1 MTTLRVLLY
10 KSFARFI
17 RNKPAVALTFLV
29 PIAMIAIFGQVFGI
43 NRKDSG
49 PAGLRLA
56 VVAASPSAA
65 TQKLVDALK
74 AEKAFRVVT
83 TYTNPDK
90 STRPLTEADARQLIR
105 DRALRYA
112 IIIPD
117 ATSGMGLTLKI
128 LSDPVNEIEAQT
140 VNGILQKTL
149 FSNVPQLLLQSLQ
162 ARAKAYI
169 GEERLKKF
177 NSGIARN
184 VIESFGGD
192 VDEITSTVTGEKF
205 GTETEPAT
213 SSGAKAGGGGTP
225 DFFSRIVKIEQEQ
238 VVGAQVKSPGATRLV
253 GGWAIMFL
261 MFALSGGAISLFEEK
276 KSGMFHR
283 LLAMP
288 VTRADILWSRFIFGV
303 VLGLVQLI
311 TIFAFGS
318 VLYGIEV
325 FPHLG
330 GLAVVAIATAAACT
344 ALGMLIAS
352 VSSSPEAASGLAT
365 FVILTMSACGGAWF
379 PISFMPE
386 FMQQVAKFTVTY
398 WAIDGFTQVLWAGN
412 SLTQLLPTLGI
423 LLAIAAGVMGI
434 AIWRFNRGRLFD

>member
-1 MTTLRVLLY
+1 MTILRVLLY
-10 KSFARFI
+10 KSFARFV
-17 RNKPAVALTFLV
+17 RNKTAVALTFLV
-29 PIAMIAIFGQVFGI
+29 PIAMITIFGQVFGI

-49 PAGLRLA
+49 PAGVRLA

-65 TQKLVDALK
+65 TQKLVDALRS
-74 AEKAFRVVT
+74 EKAFRVVT
-83 TYTNPDK
+83 EHTLPDK
-90 STRPLTEADARQLIR
+90 STRPLTEADARRLIR
-105 DRALRYA
+105 DRVLRYA

-117 ATSGMGLTLKI
+117 VTSGMGLTLKI
-128 LSDPVNEIEAQT
+128 LSDPANEIEAQT

-162 ARAKAYI
+162 SRAKAYI
-169 GEERLKKF
+169 GEERLKAF
-177 NSGIARN
+177 NSGIART
-184 VIESFGGD
+184 VIESFGGE
-192 VDEITSTVTGEKF
+192 VDEITSAVTGESL
-205 GTETEPAT
+205 PA
-213 SSGAKAGGGGTP
+213 AGGPASSTRTESGGAP

-238 VVGAQVKSPGATRLV
+238 IVGAQVKSPSATRLV

-261 MFALSGGAISLFEEK
+261 MFALSSGAISLFEEK

-283 LLAMP
+283 LLAAP
-288 VTRADILWSRFIFGV
+288 VTRADILWSRFVFGV
-303 VLGLVQLI
+303 LLGLVQLL

-318 VLYGIEV
+318 LLYGIEV
-325 FPHLG
+325 LPHVG
-330 GLAVVAIATAAACT
+330 GLALVAIATAAACT

-386 FMQQVAKFTVTY
+386 FMQQVARFTVTY

-412 SLTQLLPTLGI
+412 SVTQILPTLGI
-423 LLAIAAGVMGI
+423 LLSIAGGVMSI